1 MLFMQWSRRGVFY
14 NSYVSIFDQTKVIV
28 LLHVAR

>member
-14 NSYVSIFDQTKVIV
+14 SYVSIFDQTKVIV